1 MSIKLV
7 IYALLACTFYGATP
21 ACADWSELLKE
32 EEATYFYDK
41 EAIKAVHVTRFA
53 WTLIDLPKA
62 AKSPFGDNYQ
72 SAMSRFRVHCKLD
85 TFSKVAESL
94 FEKPLGKGKE
104 TVVFDEMDIHV
115 RIRDFAIRPGTY
127 IAALKKQICDST
139 G

>member
-21 ACADWSELLKE
+21 ACAEWSELLKE

-85 TFSKVAESL
+85 TFSKV
-94 FEKPLGKGKE
+94 
-104 TVVFDEMDIHV
+104 
-115 RIRDFAIRPGTY
+115 
-127 IAALKKQICDST
+127 
-139 G
+139 